1 MTAMTATRNG
11 WKPRDF
17 VRDDRVHRTI
27 YSNPEIF
34 DLEMERIFERVWVY
48 VGHESQVPNPGD
60 FFCTTIGRQP
70 VVMVRHQD
78 EQVYVL
84 YNRCGHRAALVCNE
98 DSGNTRHFRC
108 AYHGWTFRTNGELAG
123 APMRNGYPED
133 FDWTAPE
140 LGMVQLPR
148 VSKYGGFVFASMA
161 PDGPDLESYLGA
173 MTSKID
179 DVLNLSPQGE
189 IELVGGALK
198 YGYRANWK
206 LQLDNAMDL
215 YHPPFSHE
223 STSSTDGRQFT
234 RRVGDERGIP
244 IVQDSAGASA
254 THFFDKVPLGAFDA
268 GHAWCGSIAGD
279 NGARTGEVFE
289 EYAAA
294 LAARHGHERLDE
306 ILNPEWHNAVVY
318 PNCLIQSLAQYVR
331 VVRPVAADRT
341 EVHVF
346 PYQVKGAPK
355 EWNAGIIKYINI
367 THGPGALIQGDD
379 VESFMRI
386 QTGVAAKGADW
397 IILARG
403 LGEDVPDP
411 AKHNQ
416 GGMVTSGRASEL
428 PQRNFYR
435 AWCNYLEAGP

>member
-17 VRDDRVHRTI
+17 VRDDRVHRNI
-27 YSNPEIF
+27 YTNPEIF

-48 VGHESQVPNPGD
+48 IGHESQVRNPGD

-108 AYHGWTFRTNGELAG
+108 SYHGWTFRTNGELAG
-123 APMRNGYPED
+123 APMRNGYPKD
-133 FDWTAPE
+133 FDWSAPE

-148 VSKYGGFVFASMA
+148 VAKYGGFVFASMA

-179 DVLNLSPQGE
+179 DVLNLSPEGE
-189 IELVGGALK
+189 IELIGGALK

-223 STSSTDGRQFT
+223 STSSSDGRQFT

-279 NGARTGEVFE
+279 NGTRTGEVFE

-331 VVRPVAADRT
+331 VVRPVAVDRT
-341 EVHVF
+341 EVHVY
-346 PYQVKGAPK
+346 PYKVKGAPK

-386 QTGVAAKGADW
+386 QTGVSAKGADW

-416 GGMVTSGRASEL
+416 GGLVTSGRASEL

-435 AWCNYLEAGP
+435 AWCNYLEAES

>member
-1 MTAMTATRNG
+1 MTSMTATRNG

-17 VRDDRVHRTI
+17 VRDDRVHRNI
-27 YSNPEIF
+27 YTNPEIF
-34 DLEMERIFERVWVY
+34 ELEMERIFERVWVY
-48 VGHESQVPNPGD
+48 IGHESQVPNSGD

-70 VVMVRHQD
+70 VVMVRHRD

-98 DSGNTRHFRC
+98 DSGNTKYFRC
-108 AYHGWTFRTNGELAG
+108 SYHGWTFRTNGELAG

-148 VSKYGGFVFASMA
+148 VAKYGGFVFASTA

-179 DVLNLSPQGE
+179 DVLNLSPEGE

-215 YHPPFSHE
+215 YHPPYSHA
-223 STSSTDGRQFT
+223 STSSNDGRQFT

-244 IVQDSAGASA
+244 IVTDSTGASA
-254 THFFDKVPLGAFDA
+254 TNFFDKVPLGAFDA

-279 NGARTGEVFE
+279 NGTRTGEVFE

-331 VVRPVAADRT
+331 VVRPVAVDRT
-341 EVHVF
+341 EVHVY

-386 QTGVAAKGADW
+386 QTGVSAKGADW
-397 IILARG
+397 IVLARG

-416 GGMVTSGRASEL
+416 GGLFTSGRASEL

-435 AWCNYLEAGP
+435 AWCNYLEAET